1 MKIVQAQ
8 KFKGKDWEYLT
19 EKMEL
24 KNPLVLIFADRFL
37 LEDSALIDDIRIQ
50 FPYEHL
56 IFGSSAGEIM
66 GPYVNDETVAVTAIE
81 FEKSSFIVKT
91 ANILDYQ
98 KDTSALGLSLSK
110 SLPKENL
117 KHVLVISEG
126 SFVNGSSIIEGMEL
140 GLDASVD
147 LTGGI
152 CGDGPR
158 FEKTLVSY
166 KENPKV
172 GEVVAIGLYGET
184 LEISFASFGGWFPF
198 GPDRVITKSSQNIL
212 YELDNQPALDIYIK
226 YLGEK
231 ASELP
236 QSALLYPLN
245 VMIPGKKIPVVRT
258 ILGIDYEKKAM
269 ILAGDVPVNSVVQL
283 MMVSVDSIAAGA
295 SEAARLSMT
304 ERITKPQFAF
314 LVSCVGRKMVMDQR
328 VEEEIEE
335 VVELI
340 GKETRIAG
348 FYSYGEI
355 APFHGENT
363 CELHNQTMTLT
374 LISE

>member
-8 KFKGKDWEYLT
+8 KIKGQDWKYSS
-19 EKMEL
+19 EKTVL
-24 KNPLVLIFADRFL
+24 LNPLVIIFADRFL
-37 LEDSALIDDIRIQ
+37 LEDPIIIDDIRTQ

-56 IFGSSAGEIM
+56 IFGSSAGEIL
-66 GPYVNDETVAVTAIE
+66 GPFVSDESIAVTAIE
-81 FEKSSFIVKT
+81 FEKSHFVVNK

-98 KDTSALGLSLSK
+98 KDTVALGISLSK

-126 SFVNGSSIIEGMEL
+126 SFVNGSSIIEGMKV
-140 GLDASVD
+140 GLDPSVR

-158 FEKTLVSY
+158 FQKTLVSY
-166 KENPKV
+166 QENPKV

-184 LEISFASFGGWFPF
+184 LEISYASFGGWFPF
-198 GPDRVITKSSQNIL
+198 GPDRRITKSFNNIL
-212 YELDNQPALDIYIK
+212 YELDNKPALDIYIK
-226 YLGEK
+226 YLGER

-269 ILAGDVPVNSVVQL
+269 ILAGDVPVDSVVQL
-283 MMVSVDSIAAGA
+283 MMVSVDSISAGA
-295 SEAARLSMT
+295 SEAARLAMLG
-304 ERITKPQFAF
+304 RKTKPEFAF

-328 VEEEIEE
+328 TEEEIEE
-335 VVELI
+335 VVEVI
-340 GKETRIAG
+340 GEETKISG

-355 APFHGENT
+355 APFYGENT

>member
-1 MKIVQAQ
+1 MKIVQVQ
-8 KFKGKDWEYLT
+8 KLKGKDWEYST

-37 LEDSALIDDIRIQ
+37 LEDSAVIDDIRSQ

-56 IFGSSAGEIM
+56 IFGSSAGEII
-66 GPYVNDETVAVTAIE
+66 GPYVSDESIAVTAIE

-98 KDTSALGLSLSK
+98 KDTVALGVSLSK
-110 SLPKENL
+110 SMPKENL

-198 GPDRVITKSSQNIL
+198 GPDRIITKSSQNIL
-212 YELDNQPALDIYIK
+212 YELDGQPALDVYIK

-269 ILAGDVPVNSVVQL
+269 ILAGDVPENSVVQL
-283 MMVSVDSIAAGA
+283 MMVNIDSISAGA
-295 SEAARLSMT
+295 SEAARLAML
-304 ERITKPQFAF
+304 ERKNKPEFAF

-340 GKETRIAG
+340 GKETSIAG

>member
-8 KFKGKDWEYLT
+8 KFKGKEWVYST
-19 EKMEL
+19 EKISL
-24 KNPLVLIFADRFL
+24 NNPLVLVFADRFL
-37 LEDSALIDDIRIQ
+37 LEDSALIDDIRAQ

-56 IFGSSAGEIM
+56 IFGSSAGEIL
-66 GPYVNDETVAVTAIE
+66 GPYVNDDTVAVTAIE
-81 FEKSSFIVKT
+81 FEKSRFIVKT

-98 KDTSALGLSLSK
+98 KDTVALGVSLSK

-126 SFVNGSSIIEGMEL
+126 SFVNGSSIVEGMEL

-152 CGDGPR
+152 CSDGPR

-269 ILAGDVPVNSVVQL
+269 ILAGDVPENSVVQF
-283 MMVSVDSIAAGA
+283 MMVSIDSISAGA
-295 SEAARLSMT
+295 SEAARLAML
-304 ERITKPQFAF
+304 ERKTKPEFAF

-340 GKETRIAG
+340 GKETSIAG

>member
-1 MKIVQAQ
+1 MKILQA
-8 KFKGKDWEYLT
+8 KKLKGKDWEYST

-24 KNPLVLIFADRFL
+24 KNPLVLVFADRFL
-37 LEDSALIDDIRIQ
+37 LEDLAVIDDIRAQ

-56 IFGSSAGEIM
+56 IFGSSAGEII
-66 GPYVNDETVAVTAIE
+66 GPYVNDDSIAVTAIE

-98 KDTSALGLSLSK
+98 KDTVALGVSLSK
-110 SLPKENL
+110 SLPRENL
-117 KHVLVISEG
+117 KHVLIISEG

-140 GLDASVD
+140 GLDAAVD

-166 KENPKV
+166 KENPKI
-172 GEVVAIGLYGET
+172 GEVVAIGLYGNA

-198 GPDRVITKSSQNIL
+198 GPDRIITKSSQNIL

-226 YLGEK
+226 YLGDK
-231 ASELP
+231 AAELP

-269 ILAGDVPVNSVVQL
+269 ILAGDVPENSVVQL
-283 MMVSVDSIAAGA
+283 MMVSVDSISAGA
-295 SEAARLSMT
+295 SEAARLAML
-304 ERITKPQFAF
+304 ERKTKPEFAF

-340 GKETRIAG
+340 GKETSIAG

-355 APFHGENT
+355 APFHGENL

>member
-8 KFKGKDWEYLT
+8 KFKGKEWEYSTDKTVLN
-19 EKMEL
+19 
-24 KNPLVLIFADRFL
+24 NPLVCVFADRFL
-37 LEDSALIDDIRIQ
+37 LEDPSVIDDIRAH

-56 IFGSSAGEIM
+56 IFGSSAGEII
-66 GPYVNDETVAVTAIE
+66 GPYVNDESIAVTAIE

-98 KDTSALGLSLSK
+98 KDTVALGKSLSK

-126 SFVNGSSIIEGMEL
+126 SFVNGSSVIEGMEL

-172 GEVVAIGLYGET
+172 GGVVAIGLYGET
-184 LEISFASFGGWFPF
+184 LDISFASFGGWFPF

-258 ILGIDYEKKAM
+258 ILGIDYENKAM
-269 ILAGDVPVNSVVQL
+269 ILAGDVPENSVVQL
-283 MMVSVDSIAAGA
+283 MMVSIDSISAGA
-295 SEAARLSMT
+295 SEAARLAML
-304 ERITKPQFAF
+304 ERKSKPEFAL
-314 LVSCVGRKMVMDQR
+314 LVSCVGRKWVMDQR

-340 GKETRIAG
+340 GKETKIGG

>member
-8 KFKGKDWEYLT
+8 KLKGKEWKYST
-19 EKMEL
+19 EKLEL
-24 KNPLVLIFADRFL
+24 KNPLVLVFADRFL
-37 LEDSALIDDIRIQ
+37 LEDSAVINDIRAQ

-66 GPYVNDETVAVTAIE
+66 GPFVSDESIAVTAIE
-81 FEKSSFIVKT
+81 FDKSSFIVKT
-91 ANILDYQ
+91 ANILDFQ

-140 GLDASVD
+140 GLDTSVD
-147 LTGGI
+147 LTGGM

-172 GEVVAIGLYGET
+172 GDVVAIGLYGDS

-212 YELDNQPALDIYIK
+212 YELDGQPALDIYIK

-269 ILAGDVPVNSVVQL
+269 ILAGDVPENSVVQL
-283 MMVSVDSIAAGA
+283 MMVSIDSISAGA
-295 SEAARLSMT
+295 SEAARLAML
-304 ERITKPQFAF
+304 ERIHKPEFAF

-335 VVELI
+335 VVDLI
-340 GKETRIAG
+340 GNETCIAG

>member
-8 KFKGKDWEYLT
+8 KFKGKDWEFLT

-37 LEDSALIDDIRIQ
+37 LEDSALIDEIRIQ

-56 IFGSSAGEIM
+56 IFGSSAGEII

-140 GLDASVD
+140 GLEASVD

-166 KENPKV
+166 KENPKI

-184 LEISFASFGGWFPF
+184 LDISFASFGGWFPF

-258 ILGIDYEKKAM
+258 ILGIDYETKAM
-269 ILAGDVPVNSVVQL
+269 ILAGDVPVDSVVQL

-295 SEAARLSMT
+295 SEAARLAMT
-304 ERITKPQFAF
+304 ERKTKPEFAF